1 MITWR
6 QMDDLRAY
14 AKVMASLSAK
24 QRQHVNEI
32 IEQIGAAQRGA
43 TSAES
48 RPLTVTIDAPHNNG

>member
-24 QRQHVNEI
+24 QRKHVNEI

-43 TSAES
+43 TSHES
-48 RPLTVTIDAPHNNG
+48 RSLIEKIDAPHNG